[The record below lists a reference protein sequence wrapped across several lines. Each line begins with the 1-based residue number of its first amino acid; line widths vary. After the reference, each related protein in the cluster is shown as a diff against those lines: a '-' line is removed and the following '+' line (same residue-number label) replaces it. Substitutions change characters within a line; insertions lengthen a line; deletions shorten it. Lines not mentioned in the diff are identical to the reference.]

1 MESGEDD
8 DDEAEKDKK
17 NNNDTANTTFV
28 NPSQLESEMVEF
40 DLFVKCKDHWLR
52 NDQSLY
58 TQRLNSIPEVERV
71 DNLWITPTKDYQVGS
86 LLPTKIKFKTKF
98 GQKCKADTSFRLN
111 IWKTLEFEETCPN
124 TQE

>member
-40 DLFVKCKDHWLR
+40 DVFVKCKDHWLR
-52 NDQSLY
+52 NGQSLY
-58 TQRLNSIPEVERV
+58 TQRLNNIPAVERV
-71 DNLWITPTKDYQVGS
+71 EYTALQSRAGSRITTHEGK
-86 LLPTKIKFKTKF
+86 
-98 GQKCKADTSFRLN
+98 
-111 IWKTLEFEETCPN
+111 
-124 TQE
+124 